1 MARSW
6 VGLTILACLPCMEML
21 RSREARHWYVNFQYA
36 GECYDGT
43 GVSSKNSC
51 QIRPGPPLHHKIS
64 FAYQWWSTGIQLLAC
79 CSLTRRDAPR
89 KTLESVCHLL
99 ECRLQRL
106 KTESTLEKNLDKLL
120 EGDLL

>member
-1 MARSW
+1 MSRKKPCQ
-6 VGLTILACLPCMEML
+6 TRLPPTL
-21 RSREARHWYVNFQYA
+21 V
-36 GECYDGT
+36 
-43 GVSSKNSC
+43 
-51 QIRPGPPLHHKIS
+51 HKGAL
-64 FAYQWWSTGIQLLAC
+64 AYQWWSTGIQLLAC

-106 KTESTLEKNLDKLL
+106 KTDSTLEKNLDKLL